1 MDEWSGRAIHRL
13 TVERDAADMFQRR
26 RLQLLDRYEVI
37 GQPQV
42 HGGLTYVPW
51 VQQAVRPYVAT
62 RIPTGTQTGLA
73 PLAPALRAM
82 VTPELTLA

>member
-1 MDEWSGRAIHRL
+1 
-13 TVERDAADMFQRR
+13 MFHRR

-51 VQQAVRPYVAT
+51 VEQAVRPYVAT
-62 RIPTGTQTGLA
+62 RVPTGTATGLA
-73 PLAPALRAM
+73 PLAPALRSAI
-82 VTPELTLA
+82 TAELTIA

>member
-1 MDEWSGRAIHRL
+1 
-13 TVERDAADMFQRR
+13 MFQRR

-51 VQQAVRPYVAT
+51 VEQAVRPYVAT
-62 RIPTGTQTGLA
+62 RVPTGTQTGLA
-73 PLAPALRAM
+73 PLASALRAAI
-82 VTPELTLA
+82 TPELLIA